1 MFAWWCLK
9 PLSTIFQLYRG
20 GQFYWRRKLGGSGEN
35 QRPVAS
41 HWQTLSHI
49 VVHFALIEIQTH
61 NISGDRHWGSSK
73 SNYHNHMITTK
84 MAPIFCKDRGTISIW
99 DIPLRIANQ
108 TAFLY
113 FRFPIG
119 RHCHGGE
126 GRILRCWYQGF
137 FRVFWEMAFFVCLGI
152 LYRQK
157 SNFGKITL
165 YSYSIKGI
173 QAVII
178 EFVFI
183 VKVAN
188 IRCFILI
195 AVEIFHNIIHK

>member
-1 MFAWWCLK
+1 MDIRS
-9 PLSTIFQLYRG
+9 STNYWTQHQVYRT
-20 GQFYWRRKLGGSGEN
+20 FTYL
-35 QRPVAS
+35 
-41 HWQTLSHI
+41 
-49 VVHFALIEIQTH
+49 
-61 NISGDRHWGSSK
+61 
-73 SNYHNHMITTK
+73 
-84 MAPIFCKDRGTISIW
+84 
-99 DIPLRIANQ
+99 
-108 TAFLY
+108 
-113 FRFPIG
+113 
-119 RHCHGGE
+119 
-126 GRILRCWYQGF
+126 QGF

-152 LYRQK
+152 FHRQK